1 MKWLKYAFYTLGFI
15 FQYCIPLL
23 LFGRVIPYY
32 THDGIREGLT
42 GMGYI
47 AIIVFCLIVG
57 KKIKEKLLQ
66 RPKTLLRGIFLSL
79 FPIAMWLIVNICL
92 GWLIGFVDEISLYWD
107 KIILFIVLGRLFYT
121 IEEAIVGSEVMNN
134 GKDK

>member
-1 MKWLKYAFYTLGFI
+1 MKWLRYAFYTLGFI
-15 FQYCIPLL
+15 FEICIPLL
-23 LFGRVIPYY
+23 LFGSVVPY
-32 THDGIREGLT
+32 THEGLQAGLT

-47 AIIVFCLIVG
+47 AITVFCLIVG

-79 FPIAMWLIVNICL
+79 FPIAMWLIVNIGL
-92 GWLIGFVDEISLYWD
+92 GWIIGFVDEISLYWD

-121 IEEAIVGSEVMNN
+121 IEEAIVGAEVKND
-134 GKDK
+134 GKD

>member
-1 MKWLKYAFYTLGFI
+1 MKWLKYAFYTLGFA
-15 FQYCIPLL
+15 FQYVIPLL
-23 LFGRVIPYY
+23 LFGGVVPY
-32 THDGIREGLT
+32 THDGIRAGLT

-47 AIIVFCLIVG
+47 AIIIFCLIVG

-66 RPKTLLRGIFLSL
+66 RPKSLLRGIFLSL
-79 FPIAMWLIVNICL
+79 FPIAMWLIVNIGL
-92 GWLIGFVDEISLYWD
+92 GWIIGFVDEISLYWD

-121 IEEAIVGSEVMNN
+121 IEEAIVGSEVKNN